1 MFPGIWRRRVCW
13 SRGDARCCGVDG
25 RVGLLIGGPW
35 GIWAFAGV
43 VDAAGRRG
51 WLSSARRA
59 VEAGERWVARGRGQI
74 CGRCRLLLMG
84 KMEEG
89 WVGCRWVEEA
99 DGSGCRR
106 WAAAAGMDADGGLL
120 AVTPKGGGVGRQI

>member
-43 VDAAGRRG
+43 VWAARRRVWGRRVWG
-51 WLSSARRA
+51 IMAIGDGRWL
-59 VEAGERWVARGRGQI
+59 E
-74 CGRCRLLLMG
+74 CG
-84 KMEEG
+84 
-89 WVGCRWVEEA
+89 
-99 DGSGCRR
+99 
-106 WAAAAGMDADGGLL
+106 AAAGDGGCCWTAWV
-120 AVTPKGGGVGRQI
+120 AVVGERGGGGVMGFNPSGFEIWAKMGG